1 MSCRLWSVIEISG
14 HVSLTL
20 NELRQLCQ
28 LREEKRQAQAPGR
41 GLSLDR
47 HMLQESVRKKL

>member
-1 MSCRLWSVIEISG
+1 MSCRLWPVIEISG